1 MREIMDELF
10 GGGAMRWLTGAR
22 ADVSAGDFLF
32 FRTILN
38 YLDAEINNFGF
49 DLMGRMMGWV
59 GFIALTALTLW
70 VTIQGYR
77 IATGQSRDSLM
88 VLVVNAARAALIVTV
103 ASSMALFGQGM
114 HSFVTSDISNE
125 ITHVVTG
132 NNKSAADQIDENL
145 GYMQLALGMIDVL
158 DVEDDEILNKKKDR
172 AMLLV
177 GLGTGGPAVTAGA
190 MLLLYKVAIALF
202 IGLGPFFILCLLFD
216 QTKQFFSK
224 WLFYGI
230 GTMFSMAV
238 LAAMTS
244 IAMKMVAKVAVAF
257 WANKLIGDLFSLG
270 SFSEGMSSM
279 AMQQGGMGLILTT
292 LILTAPPMAAMF
304 FQGTLGSFMAY
315 SQIGGAAGATRPG
328 PQGQPPGS
336 YGSYQAQHIDTP
348 NESST
353 TGRDNVH
360 GTRSMR
366 PGTGSEITRSSGSY
380 GLANHRDG
388 AI

>member
-1 MREIMDELF
+1 MMQDILGDMT
-10 GGGAMRWLTGAR
+10 GGAMRLLTIGR
-22 ADVSAGDFLF
+22 ADVTAGDFLF

-49 DLMGRMMGWV
+49 ELMGRMMGWV

-114 HSFVTSDISNE
+114 HKFITNDISNE
-125 ITHVVTG
+125 ITQVVTG
-132 NNKSAADQIDENL
+132 DNKSAADQIDENL

-158 DVEDDEILNKKKDR
+158 DVEKDQILDKAKDR
-172 AMLLV
+172 AMWMV

-257 WANKLIGDLFSLG
+257 WAQKLLTSAFNLG

-315 SQIGGAAGATRPG
+315 AQIGGSAAAVQPG
-328 PQGQPPGS
+328 PQGQPPGP
-336 YGSYQAQHIDTP
+336 YGSHLSQSVNMGSDASRNDVSQLTRP
-348 NESST
+348 RNP
-353 TGRDNVH
+353 TGETAGPQV
-360 GTRSMR
+360 
-366 PGTGSEITRSSGSY
+366 TGLKGN
-380 GLANHRDG
+380 APH
-388 AI
+388 A

>member
-1 MREIMDELF
+1 MIRELLGDLI
-10 GGGAMRWLTGAR
+10 GGGASRLTDLAR
-22 ADVSAGDFLF
+22 ADSVSVGDFVF

-49 DLMGRMMGWV
+49 ELMGRMMGWV

-70 VTIQGYR
+70 VMIQGYR
-77 IATGQSRDSLM
+77 IATGQSRDSMM
-88 VLVVNAARAALIVTV
+88 VLVVNSARAALIVTV

-114 HSFVTSDISNE
+114 HNFVTSDISNE
-125 ITHVVTG
+125 ITHVITG
-132 NNKSAADQIDENL
+132 ENKSAEDQIDENL

-158 DVEDDEILNKKKDR
+158 DVEGDPLLDKKKDR

-177 GLGTGGPAVTAGA
+177 GLGSGGPAVTAGA

-202 IGLGPFFILCLLFD
+202 IGLGPFFILCLLFE
-216 QTKQFFSK
+216 QTKQFFGK

-257 WANKLIGDLFSLG
+257 WAQKLIGGIFNLG
-270 SFSEGMSSM
+270 SFSEGMTSM

-292 LILTAPPMAAMF
+292 LILTAPPIAAMF
-304 FQGTLGSFMAY
+304 FQGTLGSFAPY
-315 SQIGGAAGATRPG
+315 AQIGGAAGAARPG

-336 YGSYQAQHIDTP
+336 YPKFDTDGGGRTQGAL
-348 NESST
+348 ST
-353 TGRDNVH
+353 NDVERGVGRVAA
-360 GTRSMR
+360 T
-366 PGTGSEITRSSGSY
+366 SSG
-380 GLANHRDG
+380 ANEVSSG
-388 AI
+388 ALGAANVNRQR